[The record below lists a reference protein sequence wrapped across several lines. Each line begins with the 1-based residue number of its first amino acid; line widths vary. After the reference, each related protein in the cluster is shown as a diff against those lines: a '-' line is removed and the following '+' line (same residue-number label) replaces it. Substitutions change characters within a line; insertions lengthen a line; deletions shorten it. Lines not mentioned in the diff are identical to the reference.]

1 MKIKNKDNIFANF
14 LLIIKKINGKEIY
27 FIPPPKIKK
36 IALNNLSFF
45 LIKKYIAKTEKLKAS
60 KSL

>member
-14 LLIIKKINGKEIY
+14 LFIIKKISGKERY
-27 FIPPPKIKK
+27 FIPPPMIKK